1 MLRSL
6 LIPLSAALFAIPAI
20 GQVQQQ
26 PPNGV
31 EIEIGMGSRI
41 GRQVSNYR
49 MANGILSL
57 TNLGSDTPQLLTGL
71 GFSCDTSTIVTPPSP
86 GDAPI
91 VSRSVSSGFN
101 QFCNRYIPS
110 QFGAFVSAQ
119 IGAGSNQT
127 VSGYTI
133 GITYALGKYL
143 RILAGYSM
151 TPSSEISPGFANAA
165 AQYVSRN
172 PSLFPGINPADLA
185 GRTYGAFDGVATTSI
200 APAAGAA
207 PTSTIYYPGAISE
220 THYRGGLIVGV
231 ALPINIYNLLSG
243 NSKNSPLQ

>member
-1 MLRSL
+1 MVKSRL
-6 LIPLSAALFAIPAI
+6 LGAVLIVIAAS
-20 GQVQQQ
+20 GQAQQQ

-31 EIEIGMGSRI
+31 EVEIGMGSRI

-49 MANGILSL
+49 MADGILSL

-71 GFSCDTSTIVTPPSP
+71 GFSCDTSTIVTSP
-86 GDAPI
+86 GPGSALK
-91 VSRSVSSGFN
+91 VSKSASSDFN

-119 IGAGSNQT
+119 IGAGSNQA

-151 TPSSEISPGFANAA
+151 TPSNEISPGFANAA
-165 AQYVSRN
+165 SQYVARN
-172 PSLFPGINPADLA
+172 QSLFPGINPAELA
-185 GRTYGAFDGVATTSI
+185 GRTYGSFDGIATTSV
-200 APAAGAA
+200 APASGAA
-207 PTSTIYYPGAISE
+207 LTSTIYYPGAITE

-231 ALPINIYNLLSG
+231 ALPINIYSLLSG
-243 NSKNSPLQ
+243 NSRNSLTQ